1 MTPTQRTLGLYRQ
14 HGFMTGV
21 VERRLPMPGSFGVL
35 VDLFGFIDLIAVRAG
50 RIIGVQATSV
60 PNVSARAKKILNNRS
75 EESKT
80 WLGAGAEIHVIG
92 WKKYVK
98 PVDRKWWR
106 YRLLRIT
113 SKTLVSG
120 LLELVEL

>member
-1 MTPTQRTLGLYRQ
+1 
-14 HGFMTGV
+14 
-21 VERRLPMPGSFGVL
+21 MPGSFGVL

-50 RIIGVQATSV
+50 RIIGVQATSG
-60 PNVSARAKKILNNRS
+60 PNVSARAKKILNERI
-75 EESKT
+75 EESKN

-106 YRLLRIT
+106 YRLLGIT
-113 SKTLVSG
+113 SRSIVSG
-120 LLELVEL
+120 LMEPVDLNLSMK